1 MMNIKKIMFA
11 ITIVSL
17 FFSLAFL
24 PAIEADPLVVKPKKM
39 TVLMHGV
46 TGDNYLVEMEV
57 TEEDLQ
63 EFNNEINNFMEIINT
78 TRNKNSEQGINISDN
93 EWILFKNAIYQIIDL
108 IADIVGDDFPIEDT
122 KIFADSLIER
132 LINPIN
138 LFSQPLI
145 SVGIGITFIPFYDY
159 ETFFGKLIRPV
170 IIQHL
175 FGFSATIKFSPFIVG
190 FPCVRI
196 ALHRIRTFFFNGL
209 MINFADMGVN
219 RIIGPQL
226 LLGFGCFTG
235 FA

>member
-1 MMNIKKIMFA
+1 MMDIKKTILA
-11 ITIVSL
+11 IAVIIL
-17 FFSLAFL
+17 FFGLTIT
-24 PAIEADPLVVKPKKM
+24 PAIGAEPLVVKTKKM
-39 TVLMHGV
+39 TILMHGV
-46 TGDNYLVEMEV
+46 AGEDYLVEMEV
-57 TEEDLQ
+57 KEEDFQ
-63 EFNNEINNFMEIINT
+63 KINNEYSNFMEIINI
-78 TRNKNSEQGINISDN
+78 TRNKNSEQGVEISDN
-93 EWILFKNAIYQIIDL
+93 EWNLFKDSIDKIIDL

-122 KIFADSLIER
+122 KIFVNSLIER

-190 FPCVRI
+190 FPSVRI

-219 RIIGPQL
+219 KVIGPQL